1 MSLGTLMRHIRW
13 ARPELVTQVQFTEWT
28 EQGRLRHASYVGLRE
43 DSRLRRCSA
52 NESKGIDPRDC

>member
-13 ARPELVTQVQFTEWT
+13 ARPELVTQVRFTEWT

-43 DSRLRRCSA
+43 DKSAEEVLR
-52 NESKGIDPRDC
+52 E